1 MYYYKLKN
9 QNSSYTMFTDQDP
22 NYTIFINQDPHF
34 LKEIIKKKIE
44 EPSAK
49 HLPNCTFYS

>member
-1 MYYYKLKN
+1 MGLVPKKTMYYYKLKN

-34 LKEIIKKKIE
+34 LKEIIKKK
-44 EPSAK
+44 
-49 HLPNCTFYS
+49 NRGT

>member
-9 QNSSYTMFTDQDP
+9 QNSNYTMFTDQDP
-22 NYTIFINQDPHF
+22 NYTIFINQE
-34 LKEIIKKKIE
+34 KEIIKKKIE